1 MTTTLSSGIE
11 RRCKPPD
18 QWPQWDRRQW
28 QSALQAG
35 DPLEPG
41 GCRAERSPFSN
52 RAMAKGHG
60 RWLAWLDSRVLLDA
74 QVAPGD
80 RITPDRVKAYVG
92 HLEAENASGTV
103 IARIIELKVMAAI
116 MDPGRDWSWIYRFA
130 SSMRVR
136 HKPAWPK
143 RHRLVHIERLLSLGL
158 DLMEKANDETTKLR
172 RFKTYRDGLMIGL
185 LASRQLRLRNLAG
198 LTLDRTLVQRGDGWW
213 IQIPATETKTKDPIE
228 EPWPEMLVPH
238 LGTYLA
244 DHRAGIAALRGSRIG
259 ASSGALWLSMY
270 GPPMT
275 DNGIYDRVVAR
286 TSEGLGQ
293 PINPHLF
300 RDCAVTSVAI
310 DDPANIGIASRLL
323 GHRTRST
330 TERYYNQARS
340 VEASRLVQSYLLALR
355 YDNRGAADPKDRIP

>member
-1 MTTTLSSGIE
+1 MTTILSSGVE
-11 RRCKPPD
+11 RRCRPLD

-35 DPLEPG
+35 DLLEQG

-52 RAMAKGHG
+52 RAMVKGYG
-60 RWLAWLDSRVLLDA
+60 RWLAWLDSRGLLDA

-80 RITPDRVKAYVG
+80 RITPDRVRAYVG

-103 IARIIELKVMAAI
+103 IARIIELKVTAAI
-116 MDPGRDWSWIYRFA
+116 MDPERDWSWIYRFA

-136 HKPAWPK
+136 HKPARPK
-143 RHRLVHIERLLSLGL
+143 RHRLVHIERLLNLGL
-158 DLMEKANDETTKLR
+158 DLMEKANNETTTLR

-213 IQIPATETKTKDPIE
+213 IQIPAAETKTKDPIE

-238 LGTYLA
+238 LQTYLA
-244 DHRAGIAALRGSRIG
+244 DHRSAILALRGSRAG
-259 ASSGALWLSMY
+259 TASDALWLSMY

-275 DNGIYDRVVAR
+275 DNGIYDRIVAR
-286 TSEGLGQ
+286 TREGLGQ

-300 RDCAVTSVAI
+300 RDCAATSVAI
-310 DDPANIGIASRLL
+310 DDPAHIGIASRLL
-323 GHRTRST
+323 GHRTGST

-340 VEASRLVQSYLLALR
+340 VEASRLMQKSLLARRNDVL
-355 YDNRGAADPKDRIP
+355 GVVDPTDTIP

>member
-1 MTTTLSSGIE
+1 MTTPLSSGVE
-11 RRCKPPD
+11 RRCSPVG
-18 QWPQWDRRQW
+18 QWPQCDRHQW

-35 DPLEPG
+35 DPLEQG

-52 RAMAKGHG
+52 RAMAKGYG

-158 DLMEKANDETTKLR
+158 DLMEKANDKTTKLL

-228 EPWPEMLVPH
+228 KPWPEMLVPH
-238 LGTYLA
+238 LGIYLSSS
-244 DHRAGIAALRGSRIG
+244 RYRG
-259 ASSGALWLSMY
+259 
-270 GPPMT
+270 
-275 DNGIYDRVVAR
+275 VAR
-286 TSEGLGQ
+286 LL
-293 PINPHLF
+293 H
-300 RDCAVTSVAI
+300 RHRRRRAVAVHA
-310 DDPANIGIASRLL
+310 
-323 GHRTRST
+323 
-330 TERYYNQARS
+330 
-340 VEASRLVQSYLLALR
+340 RLVGVVGVPL
-355 YDNRGAADPKDRIP
+355 